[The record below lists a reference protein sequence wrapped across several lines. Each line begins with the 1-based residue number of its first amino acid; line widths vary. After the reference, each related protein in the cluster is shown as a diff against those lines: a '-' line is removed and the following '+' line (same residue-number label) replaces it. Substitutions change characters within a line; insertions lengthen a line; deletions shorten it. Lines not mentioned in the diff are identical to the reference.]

1 MAEINKKQTFWDSV
15 QFCDPRILYALFA
28 IVVLAFE
35 MIKVNLP
42 VPDPVWVGKLYDKV
56 EKLPQDKAVLID
68 CDYGAG
74 NRGECEG
81 QFKAMIQ
88 HLFARDIKFI
98 VLTWTHNAEGQK
110 LGRQVLEEVAAKMNK
125 KPGID
130 YVMLQAIVN
139 AGGVTLQS
147 LSKDIHGFVIK
158 DINGV
163 DLAEIPMMQSVR
175 SIADISLIYRVAY
188 SWGGIPW
195 IGFVQS
201 VYGTPF
207 AAGSAGIESS
217 TAYPYLD
224 SGQLC
229 GLLAGAAGAA
239 AYEQKIIKAGITTET
254 GIGTKTVSV
263 QSFAT
268 LFVVVSILI
277 SNFAMFMS
285 KWQSRRQRARG

>member
-1 MAEINKKQTFWDSV
+1 MV
-15 QFCDPRILYALFA
+15 Q
-28 IVVLAFE
+28 VK
-35 MIKVNLP
+35 MP
-42 VPDPVWVGKLYDKV
+42 VPNPVWVGKLYDKV
-56 EKLPQDKAVLID
+56 ESLPLDKAVLID

-81 QFKAMIQ
+81 QFKAFIQ
-88 HLFARDIKFI
+88 HLFSRNIKFM
-98 VLTWTHNAEGQK
+98 VLTWTTNVEGQK
-110 LGRQVLEEVAAKMNK
+110 LGRQVLDEVAKKMGK
-125 KPGID
+125 TDGED
-130 YVMLQAIVN
+130 YVMFQAIVN

-147 LSKDIHGFVIK
+147 LAKDIHGFVVK
-158 DINGV
+158 DINGR
-163 DLAEIPMMQSVR
+163 DLGDIPMMKNFK
-175 SIADISLIYRVAY
+175 SINDVSLIYRVAY

-201 VYGTPF
+201 VYGTPL

-239 AYEQKIIKAGITTET
+239 AYEKRIIDAGITEET

-285 KWQSRRQRARG
+285 KAQSRRANV

>member
-1 MAEINKKQTFWDSV
+1 MAEENKKRSLWDRI

-28 IVVLAFE
+28 VVVIGFE
-35 MIKVNLP
+35 MIQIKMP
-42 VPDPVWVGKLYDKV
+42 VPNPVWVGKLYDRI
-56 EKLPQDKAVLID
+56 ESLPPDKAVLID

-81 QFKAMIQ
+81 QFKAVIQ
-88 HLFARDIKFI
+88 HLFARNIKFM
-98 VLTWTHNAEGQK
+98 VVTWTTNVEGQK
-110 LGRQVLEEVAAKMNK
+110 LGRQVLDEVAKKMNK
-125 KPGID
+125 VDGED
-130 YVMLQAIVN
+130 YVMFQAIVN

-147 LSKDIHGFVIK
+147 LAKDIHGFVVK
-158 DINGV
+158 DINGR
-163 DLAEIPMMQSVR
+163 DLNEIPMMKNFR
-175 SIADISLIYRVAY
+175 SIADVSLIYRVAY

-201 VYGTPF
+201 VYGTPL

-239 AYEQKIIKAGITTET
+239 AYEKRVMEAGIVGET

-285 KWQSRRQRARG
+285 KLQSRKGKA